1 MATGG
6 DRRLS
11 DERAIGAG
19 RPRQSALDARIKE
32 SAVALLGEQGFAGLS
47 VNRICQHAGVPRPT
61 FYRRWPS
68 GVAALIEAFND
79 RFEDA
84 LLGDTGDVKA
94 DLIAFSLSVR
104 NRYADPVVSICLPA
118 IYEARRVTPELV
130 RPIGEAQRDRR
141 KTNIGTLA
149 SALNEQG
156 LHPVLGPYDIIFTL
170 TAAIDQGYLIDRPVT
185 DDFIARLGDALL
197 R

>member
-1 MATGG
+1 MT
-6 DRRLS
+6 

-185 DDFIARLGDALL
+185 DDFIARLVDALL

>member
-1 MATGG
+1 MAKGEALLT
-6 DRRLS
+6 
-11 DERAIGAG
+11 DERASGGG

-47 VNRICQHAGVPRPT
+47 VNRICKHAGVPRPT

-79 RFEDA
+79 RFGGS

-94 DLIAFSLSVR
+94 DLIAFSVGVR
-104 NRYADPVVSICLPA
+104 NRYADAVISICLPA

-141 KTNIGTLA
+141 KINIGTLA

-170 TAAIDQGYLIDRPVT
+170 TAVIDQGYSIDRPVT
-185 DDFIARLGDALL
+185 DDFIERLVAALL